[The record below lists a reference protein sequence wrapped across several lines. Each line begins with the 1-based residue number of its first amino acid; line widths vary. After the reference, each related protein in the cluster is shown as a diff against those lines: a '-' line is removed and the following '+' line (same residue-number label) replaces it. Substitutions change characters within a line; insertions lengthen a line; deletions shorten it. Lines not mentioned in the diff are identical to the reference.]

1 MWLVVSSS
9 TSSCGWQWARTA
21 TWLDIVP
28 DGTNSPASMPNR
40 SAVRRS
46 SSLTVGSSPKTS
58 SPTAAAVMAASM
70 PGVGRVTVSLRRSI
84 GVVMVRLRGGGVAGR
99 CGVPQGDL
107 AHGEQDGREE
117 ERDAGLLERVEDEQ
131 RPGRGGQGVAAG
143 GLSLEDLDPHPDQD
157 PQPEEGQP
165 EPQQRGQP
173 EQFDQRAV
181 DA

>member
-84 GVVMVRLRGGGVAGR
+84 GVVMVLRDGPARFWYVALAR
-99 CGVPQGDL
+99 SSQGK
-107 AHGEQDGREE
+107 A
-117 ERDAGLLERVEDEQ
+117 
-131 RPGRGGQGVAAG
+131 
-143 GLSLEDLDPHPDQD
+143 
-157 PQPEEGQP
+157 
-165 EPQQRGQP
+165 
-173 EQFDQRAV
+173 
-181 DA
+181 